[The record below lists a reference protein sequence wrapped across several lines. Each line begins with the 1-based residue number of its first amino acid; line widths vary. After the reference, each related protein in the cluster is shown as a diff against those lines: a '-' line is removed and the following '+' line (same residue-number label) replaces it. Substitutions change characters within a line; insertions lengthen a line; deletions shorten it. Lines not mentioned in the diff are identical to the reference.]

1 MTREQVREKTMSTNY
16 NYTECGLDNVVI
28 HGMQV
33 PVDDAGEKVYAI
45 RNILGLH
52 RVIAHCI
59 ITSDHGLL
67 PKELRY
73 LRTEIG
79 LTQSEL
85 AQMVQKDHQ
94 TVGRWERGEVPI
106 DGNAELVIRMLAA
119 EKLGIDPEM
128 SIEEMAKNCL
138 PSAEFRIIAI
148 DGSDP
153 KHYRPLAA

>member
-1 MTREQVREKTMSTNY
+1 MTREQVRERTMSMDY
-16 NYTECGLDNVVI
+16 KYTECGLDNVEI

-33 PVDDAGEKVYAI
+33 PIDDAGEKVYTI

-52 RVIAHCI
+52 RTIAHCI
-59 ITSDHGLL
+59 ITSNHGIL
-67 PKELRY
+67 PKELRF

-85 AQMVQKDHQ
+85 AQTVQKDHQ

-128 SIEEMAKNCL
+128 TVEEMAKNCL
-138 PSAEFRIIAI
+138 PSAEFRVIAI

-153 KHYRPLAA
+153 THYRPLAA

>member
-1 MTREQVREKTMSTNY
+1 MGADY

-28 HGMQV
+28 RGMQM
-33 PVDDAGEKVYAI
+33 PVDDAGEEVYTI

-52 RVIAHCI
+52 RTIAHSI
-59 ITSDHGLL
+59 ITSGHGML
-67 PKELRY
+67 PKELRF

-85 AQMVQKDHQ
+85 AQTVQKDHQ

-106 DGNAELVIRMLAA
+106 DGNAELVIRLLAA
-119 EKLGIDPEM
+119 EKLDINPDM
-128 SIEEMAKNCL
+128 SVEDMAKKCL
-138 PSAEFRIIAI
+138 PSAKFRVIVI

-153 KHYRPLAA
+153 TQYRPLAA

>member
-1 MTREQVREKTMSTNY
+1 MNEGY

-28 HGMQV
+28 RGMQV
-33 PVDDAGEKVYAI
+33 PVDDAGEEVYSI

-52 RVIAHCI
+52 RVIAHSI
-59 ITSDHGLL
+59 ITSDHGIL
-67 PKELRY
+67 PKELRF

-85 AQMVQKDHQ
+85 AQTVQKDHQ

-119 EKLGIDPEM
+119 EKLGIDLNM
-128 SIEEMAKNCL
+128 SIEDIAKNCL
-138 PSAEFRIIAI
+138 PSAKFRVIAI

-153 KHYRPLAA
+153 SHYRSLAA